1 MNSNR
6 LEQEGPLRALVDF
19 KGFQDLKASMINLIK
34 REHRDKGKVK
44 QDLEIYL
51 KSLRRYLEEL
61 VEEQE
66 EEAVEGQKHRKKNM

>member
-1 MNSNR
+1 MNSNK
-6 LEQEGPLRALVDF
+6 LEQEDHLRALGDF
-19 KGFQDLKASMINLIK
+19 KGFQGLKAFMINSIK

-66 EEAVEGQKHRKKNM
+66 EEVVEDQKHRKKNM